1 MLEKL
6 HFDDFEDF
14 VIEVTENYDAIKDND
29 EGNDVAIIAKYV
41 EATEIIENLIQC
53 GYKIEEIQIKIPEYG
68 GYEDEYLISLC
79 NVNGSDIWCEPM
91 KRENGYL
98 DDDSAVIYVMDNC
111 SSTALKHL
119 DGGAIFEVSVGEEW
133 DYEKVCNKIFG
144 EPIICI
150 TNRPETSVSY
160 YVNGKK
166 TSEEEYDK
174 ALNKVCDAFDEARQK
189 YNEFADIM
197 NEYRHLFDW

>member
-1 MLEKL
+1 MEKL

-14 VIEVTENYDAIKDND
+14 AIEVSENYDAINDKFEDND
-29 EGNDVAIIAKYV
+29 VSIIAKYE

-53 GYKIEEIQIKIPEYG
+53 GYSIEDIHIENPEYG
-68 GYEDEYLISLC
+68 GYDDEYVISLC
-79 NVNGSDIWCEPM
+79 NVNGTDIWCEPRR
-91 KRENGYL
+91 RESGYL

-111 SSTALKHL
+111 SSAALKHL
-119 DGGAIFEVSVGEEW
+119 DSEAIFEVFVGEEDED
-133 DYEKVCNKIFG
+133 DYECMC
-144 EPIICI
+144 ECDHY
-150 TNRPETSVSY
+150 TNHPETSVSY

-166 TSEEEYDK
+166 ASEEEYDK
-174 ALNKVCDAFDEARQK
+174 AIDKVHDSFNEARQK

>member
-1 MLEKL
+1 MEKL

-29 EGNDVAIIAKYV
+29 EGNDVAIIAKYA

-68 GYEDEYLISLC
+68 EYEDEYVISLC

-98 DDDSAVIYVMDNC
+98 DDDSAIIYVMDNC

-119 DGGAIFEVSVGEEW
+119 DSGAIFEVSVGEEDED
-133 DYEKVCNKIFG
+133 DYECMCECDHCV
-144 EPIICI
+144 
-150 TNRPETSVSY
+150 NRPETGVSY

-174 ALNKVCDAFDEARQK
+174 VLDRVCDAFDEARQK

>member
-1 MLEKL
+1 MEKL

-29 EGNDVAIIAKYV
+29 EGNDVAIIAKYA
-41 EATEIIENLIQC
+41 EATEIIENLIQY

-68 GYEDEYLISLC
+68 GYKDEYLISLC

-119 DGGAIFEVSVGEEW
+119 DSEAIFEVSVGEEDED
-133 DYEKVCNKIFG
+133 DYEC
-144 EPIICI
+144 ICECGHCV
-150 TNRPETSVSY
+150 NHPETSVSY

-174 ALNKVCDAFDEARQK
+174 AIDRVCDAFDEARQK

>member
-29 EGNDVAIIAKYV
+29 EGNDVTIIAKYA

-68 GYEDEYLISLC
+68 GYEDEYVISLC

-98 DDDSAVIYVMDNC
+98 DNDSAVIYVMDNC

-119 DGGAIFEVSVGEEW
+119 DSEAIFEVSVGEEDED
-133 DYEKVCNKIFG
+133 DYEYY
-144 EPIICI
+144 ICECDRCA
-150 TNRPETSVSY
+150 NHPETSVSY

-174 ALNKVCDAFDEARQK
+174 ALDRVCDAFDEARQK

>member
-1 MLEKL
+1 MEKL

-29 EGNDVAIIAKYV
+29 EGNDVAIIAKYE
-41 EATEIIENLIQC
+41 EATEIIENLIQY
-53 GYKIEEIQIKIPEYG
+53 GYKIEEIHIDIPEYG
-68 GYEDEYLISLC
+68 GYEDEYIISLC

-91 KRENGYL
+91 KRENRYL
-98 DDDSAVIYVMDNC
+98 NNDSAVIYVMDNC

-119 DGGAIFEVSVGEEW
+119 DSEAIFEVSVGEEDED
-133 DYEKVCNKIFG
+133 DYECMCECDHCVNH
-144 EPIICI
+144 
-150 TNRPETSVSY
+150 PETSVSY

-174 ALNKVCDAFDEARQK
+174 ALDRVYDAFDEARQK

>member
-1 MLEKL
+1 MIILEKL

-14 VIEVTENYDAIKDND
+14 VIKVTINYDAIKDND
-29 EGNDVAIIAKYV
+29 EENDVAIIAKYA
-41 EATEIIENLIQC
+41 EAIEIIENLIQY
-53 GYKIEEIQIKIPEYG
+53 GYKIEEIQIKNPEYG
-68 GYEDEYLISLC
+68 GYEDEYVISLC

-119 DGGAIFEVSVGEEW
+119 DGEAIFEVSVGEEDED
-133 DYEKVCNKIFG
+133 DYEYMCECDHCLNH
-144 EPIICI
+144 
-150 TNRPETSVSY
+150 PETSVSY
-160 YVNGKK
+160 YVNGKNA
-166 TSEEEYDK
+166 SEEEYNK
-174 ALNKVCDAFDEARQK
+174 ALDRVCDAFDEAIQK

>member
-1 MLEKL
+1 MKRL

-29 EGNDVAIIAKYV
+29 EGNDVAIIAKYA

-68 GYEDEYLISLC
+68 GYEDEYVISLC

-119 DGGAIFEVSVGEEW
+119 DSEAIFEVSVGEEDEY
-133 DYEKVCNKIFG
+133 DYECMCECDYCVNH
-144 EPIICI
+144 
-150 TNRPETSVSY
+150 PETSVSY

-174 ALNKVCDAFDEARQK
+174 ALDRVCDAFYEARQK

>member
-1 MLEKL
+1 MEKL

-14 VIEVTENYDAIKDND
+14 VIKVTINYDAIKDND
-29 EGNDVAIIAKYV
+29 EGNDVAIIAKYA
-41 EATEIIENLIQC
+41 EATEIIENLIQY

-79 NVNGSDIWCEPM
+79 NVNGSDICCEPM

-119 DGGAIFEVSVGEEW
+119 DSKAIFEVSVGEE
-133 DYEKVCNKIFG
+133 DEDDHEYMCECDH
-144 EPIICI
+144 C
-150 TNRPETSVSY
+150 TNHPETSVSY

-174 ALNKVCDAFDEARQK
+174 ALDRVCDAFDEARQK

>member
-1 MLEKL
+1 MVIILEKL

-29 EGNDVAIIAKYV
+29 EGNDVAIIAKYA

-53 GYKIEEIQIKIPEYG
+53 GYKIEEIQITNPEYG
-68 GYEDEYLISLC
+68 GYEDEYIISLC

-119 DGGAIFEVSVGEEW
+119 DSEVIFEVSVGEE
-133 DYEKVCNKIFG
+133 DKDNYECMCECDHCVNH
-144 EPIICI
+144 
-150 TNRPETSVSY
+150 PETSVSY

-166 TSEEEYDK
+166 TSEEEYNK
-174 ALNKVCDAFDEARQK
+174 AIDRVCDAFDEARQK

>member
-29 EGNDVAIIAKYV
+29 EGNDITIIAKYV

-68 GYEDEYLISLC
+68 GYEDEYVISLC

-98 DDDSAVIYVMDNC
+98 DNDSAVIYVMDNC

-119 DGGAIFEVSVGEEW
+119 DSETIFEVSVGEEDED
-133 DYEKVCNKIFG
+133 DYEYMC
-144 EPIICI
+144 ECDHC
-150 TNRPETSVSY
+150 TNHPETSVSY

-174 ALNKVCDAFDEARQK
+174 ALDRVYDAFDEARQK

>member
-1 MLEKL
+1 
-6 HFDDFEDF
+6 
-14 VIEVTENYDAIKDND
+14 
-29 EGNDVAIIAKYV
+29 
-41 EATEIIENLIQC
+41 
-53 GYKIEEIQIKIPEYG
+53 
-68 GYEDEYLISLC
+68 
-79 NVNGSDIWCEPM
+79 M

-98 DDDSAVIYVMDNC
+98 DNDSAVIYVMDNC

-119 DGGAIFEVSVGEEW
+119 DSGAIFEVSVGEENED
-133 DYEKVCNKIFG
+133 DYECMCECTHCV
-144 EPIICI
+144 
-150 TNRPETSVSY
+150 NRPETSVSY

-174 ALNKVCDAFDEARQK
+174 ALDRVYDAFDEARQK

>member
-29 EGNDVAIIAKYV
+29 EGNDVTIIAKYA
-41 EATEIIENLIQC
+41 EATDIIENLIQC

-68 GYEDEYLISLC
+68 GYEDEYVISLC

-98 DDDSAVIYVMDNC
+98 DNDSAVIYVMDNC

-119 DGGAIFEVSVGEEW
+119 DSEAILKYLLVKRMKMIMSVC
-133 DYEKVCNKIFG
+133 VNVITLQ
-144 EPIICI
+144 IILKPVFHI
-150 TNRPETSVSY
+150 MLMEMKFP
-160 YVNGKK
+160 KK
-166 TSEEEYDK
+166 NMIKLLTECVMRLMKQDR
-174 ALNKVCDAFDEARQK
+174 N
-189 YNEFADIM
+189 IM
-197 NEYRHLFDW
+197 NLRIL

>member
-29 EGNDVAIIAKYV
+29 EGNDVTIIAKYV

-68 GYEDEYLISLC
+68 GYEDEYVISLC

-119 DGGAIFEVSVGEEW
+119 DSEAIFEVSVGEEDED
-133 DYEKVCNKIFG
+133 DYEYMCECDHCVNH
-144 EPIICI
+144 
-150 TNRPETSVSY
+150 PETSVSY
-160 YVNGKK
+160 HVNGNEVSK
-166 TSEEEYDK
+166 EEYDK
-174 ALNKVCDAFDEARQK
+174 AIDRVCDAFDEARQK

>member
-1 MLEKL
+1 MERL

-29 EGNDVAIIAKYV
+29 EGNDVTIIAKYA
-41 EATEIIENLIQC
+41 EATDIIENLIQY

-68 GYEDEYLISLC
+68 EYKDEYIISLC
-79 NVNGSDIWCEPM
+79 NVNGSDIWYEPM
-91 KRENGYL
+91 KKENGYL
-98 DDDSAVIYVMDNC
+98 DNDSAVIYVMDNC

-119 DGGAIFEVSVGEEW
+119 DSEAIFEVSIGEEDED
-133 DYEKVCNKIFG
+133 DYECMCECDHCV
-144 EPIICI
+144 
-150 TNRPETSVSY
+150 NRPETSFSY

-174 ALNKVCDAFDEARQK
+174 AIDRVCDAFDEARQK

>member
-1 MLEKL
+1 MEKL

-29 EGNDVAIIAKYV
+29 EGNDVAIIAKYE
-41 EATEIIENLIQC
+41 EATEIIENLIQY
-53 GYKIEEIQIKIPEYG
+53 GYKIEEIHIDIPEYG
-68 GYEDEYLISLC
+68 GYEDEYIISLC

-91 KRENGYL
+91 KRENRYL
-98 DDDSAVIYVMDNC
+98 NNDSAVIYVMDNC

-119 DGGAIFEVSVGEEW
+119 DSEAIFEVSIGEEDED
-133 DYEKVCNKIFG
+133 DYEC
-144 EPIICI
+144 ICECDYCV
-150 TNRPETSVSY
+150 NRPETSVSY

-166 TSEEEYDK
+166 TSEEEYNK
-174 ALNKVCDAFDEARQK
+174 AIDRVYDAFDEARKK

>member
-29 EGNDVAIIAKYV
+29 EGNDVTIIAKYA

-68 GYEDEYLISLC
+68 GYEDEYVISLC

-98 DDDSAVIYVMDNC
+98 DNDSAVIYVMDNC

-119 DGGAIFEVSVGEEW
+119 DSEAIFEVSVGEEDED
-133 DYEKVCNKIFG
+133 DYEYY
-144 EPIICI
+144 ICECDRCA
-150 TNRPETSVSY
+150 NHPETSVSY
-160 YVNGKK
+160 
-166 TSEEEYDK
+166 
-174 ALNKVCDAFDEARQK
+174 
-189 YNEFADIM
+189 
-197 NEYRHLFDW
+197 

>member
-1 MLEKL
+1 MEKL

-14 VIEVTENYDAIKDND
+14 VIEVTENYDAIKNND
-29 EGNDVAIIAKYV
+29 EENDVAIIAKYA
-41 EATEIIENLIQC
+41 EATEIIENLVQY

-68 GYEDEYLISLC
+68 GYEDEYIISLC

-119 DGGAIFEVSVGEEW
+119 DSGAIFEVSVGEEDED
-133 DYEKVCNKIFG
+133 DYECMCECNH
-144 EPIICI
+144 CV
-150 TNRPETSVSY
+150 NHPETSVSY

-174 ALNKVCDAFDEARQK
+174 ALDRVYDAFDEARQK

>member
-1 MLEKL
+1 MEKL

-29 EGNDVAIIAKYV
+29 EGNDVSIIAKYE
-41 EATEIIENLIQC
+41 EATEIIENLIQY
-53 GYKIEEIQIKIPEYG
+53 GYKIEEIHIDIPEYG
-68 GYEDEYLISLC
+68 GYEDEYIISLC
-79 NVNGSDIWCEPM
+79 NVNGSDIWCESM

-98 DDDSAVIYVMDNC
+98 YDDSAVIYVMDNC

-119 DGGAIFEVSVGEEW
+119 DSEAIFEVSVGEEDED
-133 DYEKVCNKIFG
+133 DYECMCESDHCVNH
-144 EPIICI
+144 
-150 TNRPETSVSY
+150 PETSVSY

-174 ALNKVCDAFDEARQK
+174 ALDRVCDAFDEARQK
-189 YNEFADIM
+189 YN
-197 NEYRHLFDW
+197 

>member
-1 MLEKL
+1 MEKL

-29 EGNDVAIIAKYV
+29 EGNDVAIIAKYA

-68 GYEDEYLISLC
+68 GYEDEYVISLC

-119 DGGAIFEVSVGEEW
+119 DSASIFEVSVGEEDED
-133 DYEKVCNKIFG
+133 DYECMCECDHCANH
-144 EPIICI
+144 
-150 TNRPETSVSY
+150 PETSVSY
-160 YVNGKK
+160 YVNGKE

-174 ALNKVCDAFDEARQK
+174 ALDRVCDAFDKARQK

>member
-1 MLEKL
+1 MEKL

-29 EGNDVAIIAKYV
+29 EGNDVAIIAKYA

-68 GYEDEYLISLC
+68 EYEDEYVISLC
-79 NVNGSDIWCEPM
+79 N
-91 KRENGYL
+91 
-98 DDDSAVIYVMDNC
+98 
-111 SSTALKHL
+111 ALKHL
-119 DGGAIFEVSVGEEW
+119 DSGAIFEVSVGEEDED
-133 DYEKVCNKIFG
+133 DYECMCECDHCV
-144 EPIICI
+144 
-150 TNRPETSVSY
+150 NRPETSVSY
-160 YVNGKK
+160 HVNGNEVSK
-166 TSEEEYDK
+166 EEYDK
-174 ALNKVCDAFDEARQK
+174 AIDRVCDAFDEARQK

>member
-1 MLEKL
+1 MEKL

-29 EGNDVAIIAKYV
+29 EGNDVAIIAKYA

-68 GYEDEYLISLC
+68 EYEDEYVISLC

-98 DDDSAVIYVMDNC
+98 DDDSAIIYVMDNC

-119 DGGAIFEVSVGEEW
+119 DSGAIFEVSVGEEDED
-133 DYEKVCNKIFG
+133 DYECMCECDHCV
-144 EPIICI
+144 
-150 TNRPETSVSY
+150 NRPEISVSY

-174 ALNKVCDAFDEARQK
+174 VLGRVCDAFDEARQK

>member
-1 MLEKL
+1 MEKL
-6 HFDDFEDF
+6 HFDDFGDF
-14 VIEVTENYDAIKDND
+14 VIEVSENYDAIKDKIEDND
-29 EGNDVAIIAKYV
+29 ITIIAKYA
-41 EATEIIENLIQC
+41 EATEIIENLIQY
-53 GYKIEEIQIKIPEYG
+53 GYKIEEIHIDIPEYG
-68 GYEDEYLISLC
+68 GYEDEYIISLC
-79 NVNGSDIWCEPM
+79 NVNGYDIWCEPM

-98 DDDSAVIYVMDNC
+98 DNDSAVIYVMDNC

-119 DGGAIFEVSVGEEW
+119 DSEAIFEVSVGEEDED
-133 DYEKVCNKIFG
+133 DYECMCECVHCV
-144 EPIICI
+144 
-150 TNRPETSVSY
+150 NRPETSVSY

-174 ALNKVCDAFDEARQK
+174 ALDRVCDSFDEARQK

>member
-1 MLEKL
+1 MEKL

-14 VIEVTENYDAIKDND
+14 VIKVTINYDAIKDND
-29 EGNDVAIIAKYV
+29 EGNDVAIIAKYA
-41 EATEIIENLIQC
+41 EATEIIENLIQY

-68 GYEDEYLISLC
+68 GYEDEYIISLC

-119 DGGAIFEVSVGEEW
+119 DSAAIFEVSVGKEDED
-133 DYEKVCNKIFG
+133 DYEYMCECDHCVNH
-144 EPIICI
+144 
-150 TNRPETSVSY
+150 PETSVSY

-174 ALNKVCDAFDEARQK
+174 ALDRVCDAFDEARQK
-189 YNEFADIM
+189 YYEFADIM

>member
-29 EGNDVAIIAKYV
+29 EGNDITIIAKYV

-68 GYEDEYLISLC
+68 GYEDEYVISLC

-98 DDDSAVIYVMDNC
+98 DNDSAVIYVMDNC

-119 DGGAIFEVSVGEEW
+119 DSEAIFEVSVGEEDED
-133 DYEKVCNKIFG
+133 DYECMCECDHF
-144 EPIICI
+144 
-150 TNRPETSVSY
+150 TNHPETSVSY
-160 YVNGKK
+160 HVNGNEVSK
-166 TSEEEYDK
+166 EEYDK
-174 ALNKVCDAFDEARQK
+174 AIDRVCDAFDEARQK

>member
-1 MLEKL
+1 MEKL

-29 EGNDVAIIAKYV
+29 EGNDVAIIAKYA

-68 GYEDEYLISLC
+68 GYEDEYVISLC

-119 DGGAIFEVSVGEEW
+119 DSASIFEVSVGEEDED
-133 DYEKVCNKIFG
+133 DYECMCECDYCVNH
-144 EPIICI
+144 
-150 TNRPETSVSY
+150 PETGVSY

-174 ALNKVCDAFDEARQK
+174 ALDRVCDAFYEARQK

>member
-1 MLEKL
+1 MEKL

-29 EGNDVAIIAKYV
+29 EENDVTIIAKYA

-68 GYEDEYLISLC
+68 GYEDEYIISLC
-79 NVNGSDIWCEPM
+79 NVNGSDISCEPM

-119 DGGAIFEVSVGEEW
+119 DSGAIFEVSVGEEDKD
-133 DYEKVCNKIFG
+133 DYECMCECDHCENH
-144 EPIICI
+144 
-150 TNRPETSVSY
+150 PETSVSY

-174 ALNKVCDAFDEARQK
+174 VLDRVCDAFDEARQK

>member
-29 EGNDVAIIAKYV
+29 EGNDVTIIAKYV

-68 GYEDEYLISLC
+68 GYEDEYVISLC

-98 DDDSAVIYVMDNC
+98 DNDSAVIYVMDNC

-119 DGGAIFEVSVGEEW
+119 DSEAIFEVSIGEEDED
-133 DYEKVCNKIFG
+133 DYEYMCECDRCVNH
-144 EPIICI
+144 
-150 TNRPETSVSY
+150 PETSVLY
-160 YVNGKK
+160 HVNGNEVSK
-166 TSEEEYDK
+166 EEYDK
-174 ALNKVCDAFDEARQK
+174 AIDRVCDALNEARQK

>member
-1 MLEKL
+1 MEKL
-6 HFDDFEDF
+6 HFDDFENF
-14 VIEVTENYDAIKDND
+14 VIEVSENYDAIKDKLEDND
-29 EGNDVAIIAKYV
+29 IAIIAKYA
-41 EATEIIENLIQC
+41 EATEIIENLIQY
-53 GYKIEEIQIKIPEYG
+53 GYKIEEIHIDIPEYWR
-68 GYEDEYLISLC
+68 YKDEYVISLC

-119 DGGAIFEVSVGEEW
+119 DSEAIFEVSIGEEDED
-133 DYEKVCNKIFG
+133 DYECMCECDHCVNH
-144 EPIICI
+144 
-150 TNRPETSVSY
+150 PETSVSY
-160 YVNGKK
+160 YINGKK

-174 ALNKVCDAFDEARQK
+174 ALDRVCDAFDEARQK

>member
-1 MLEKL
+1 MVIILEKL

-29 EGNDVAIIAKYV
+29 EGNDVTIIAKYA
-41 EATEIIENLIQC
+41 EATEIIEKLIQY

-68 GYEDEYLISLC
+68 GYEDEYIISLC
-79 NVNGSDIWCEPM
+79 NANGSDIWCEPM

-98 DDDSAVIYVMDNC
+98 DNDSAVIYVMDNC

-119 DGGAIFEVSVGEEW
+119 DSQAIFEVSVGEEDED
-133 DYEKVCNKIFG
+133 DYECMCECDHCVNH
-144 EPIICI
+144 
-150 TNRPETSVSY
+150 PETSVSY

-174 ALNKVCDAFDEARQK
+174 ALDRVCDAFDEARQK